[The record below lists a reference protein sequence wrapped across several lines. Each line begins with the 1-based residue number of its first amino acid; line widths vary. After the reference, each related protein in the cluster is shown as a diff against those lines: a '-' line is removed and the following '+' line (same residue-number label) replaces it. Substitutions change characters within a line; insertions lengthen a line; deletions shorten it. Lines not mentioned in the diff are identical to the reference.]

1 MSPTHGFVA
10 CFASTL
16 LFLALAVFAARTHRR
31 RTHVTFVGCAVAA
44 LGITIVFA
52 LQMGKVYDLRTAGII
67 TPIHLTLA
75 KITTVAYFVPIVV
88 GWRAWKNGAMLPL
101 HRKLAYVVLA
111 MTVLCAI
118 TGTIMILRS
127 QPFAP

>member
-1 MSPTHGFVA
+1 MSPTHGFLA
-10 CFASTL
+10 CFVSTL
-16 LFLALAVFAARTHRR
+16 LFLALAVFAARSHRR
-31 RTHVTFVGCAVAA
+31 KPHVTFVGCAVVS
-44 LGITIVFA
+44 LGITIVYA
-52 LQMGKVYDLRTAGII
+52 LQMGKVYDLRTAGLI

-75 KITTVAYFVPIVV
+75 KVTTFAYLVPIVL

-101 HRKLAYVVLA
+101 HKKLAYVVLA
-111 MTVLCAI
+111 LTVLCAI

>member
-1 MSPTHGFVA
+1 MSPTSGFVA

-16 LFLALAVFAARTHRR
+16 IFLALAVLAARAHRR
-31 RTHVTFVGCAVAA
+31 GAHVVLVGCAGAA
-44 LGITIVFA
+44 LGVTIVFA
-52 LQMGKVYDLRTAGII
+52 LRMGKVYDLHSAGII

-75 KITTVAYFVPIVV
+75 KVTTVAYLLPIVI
-88 GWRAWKNGAMLPL
+88 GWRAWKNGGMLPL
-101 HRKLAYVVLA
+101 HKKLAWIVLA

-127 QPFAP
+127 QRFVP

>member
-1 MSPTHGFVA
+1 LSPTHGFVV
-10 CFASTL
+10 CFALTL
-16 LFLALAVFAARTHRR
+16 VSLGLAVWAAHGHRR
-31 RTHVTFVGCAVAA
+31 RTHVMFVGCAVAM
-44 LGITIVFA
+44 LGVTIVYA

-75 KITTVAYFVPIVV
+75 KITTAAFLVPIVL
-88 GWRAWKNGAMLPL
+88 GWRAWKNGGMLPL
-101 HRKLAYVVLA
+101 HKKLAWIVLA

-127 QPFAP
+127 QKFVP